1 MSAYEHLVV
10 LAERELALVQAGRLG
25 ELPDLHARR
34 AHLVATLPARPPEA
48 ARAALER
55 TAQLQALISAALEA
69 GRDTTGRELSR
80 LRRGRGAVRA
90 YGHVG
95 HEHSRAADRRA

>member
-10 LAERELALVQAGRLG
+10 LAERELALVQAGRLA

-34 AHLVATLPARPPEA
+34 AQVVATLPARPPEA
-48 ARAALER
+48 ARPALARAAD
-55 TAQLQALISAALEA
+55 LQAQVGAALEA
-69 GRDTTGRELSR
+69 ARDATGHELSR

-95 HEHSRAADRRA
+95 HGRLRSADRRA

>member
-1 MSAYEHLVV
+1 LSAYEHLVV
-10 LAERELALVQAGRLG
+10 LAERELALVRAGRLT

-34 AHLVATLPARPPEA
+34 AQVVATLPARPPEA
-48 ARAALER
+48 ARPSLER
-55 TAQLQALISAALEA
+55 AAELQAQIGAALEA
-69 GRDTTGRELSR
+69 ARDAAGRELGR

-95 HEHSRAADRRA
+95 HERIRSADRRA